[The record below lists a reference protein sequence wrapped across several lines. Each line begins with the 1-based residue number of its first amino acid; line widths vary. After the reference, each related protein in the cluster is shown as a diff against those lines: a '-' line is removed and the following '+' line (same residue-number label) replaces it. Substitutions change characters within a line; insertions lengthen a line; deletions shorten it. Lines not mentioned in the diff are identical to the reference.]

1 MQALF
6 AVGLL
11 ARHPLL
17 LGPLLAAAFGFLLV
31 KQLRRR
37 RARRLPASLPSV
49 APLFSRD
56 DLAWQSLGV
65 PTQPFLQPRD
75 RTLS

>member
-1 MQALF
+1 VQALL

-17 LGPLLAAAFGFLLV
+17 LGPLLAAALGLLLV
-31 KQLRRR
+31 KQLRQR
-37 RARRLPASLPSV
+37 RARRLPPTLPSV
-49 APLFSRD
+49 ASSFSRD
-56 DLAWQSLGV
+56 ALAWQSLGV
-65 PTQPFLQPRD
+65 PTQPFLRPRD